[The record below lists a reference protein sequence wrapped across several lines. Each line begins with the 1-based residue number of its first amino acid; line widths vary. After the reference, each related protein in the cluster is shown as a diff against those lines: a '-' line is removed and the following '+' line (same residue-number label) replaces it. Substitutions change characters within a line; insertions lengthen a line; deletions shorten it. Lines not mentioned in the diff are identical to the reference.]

1 MKHDKNMTKKTT
13 EKWQK
18 RLKLQENDICHKLVV
33 FVFFLVM
40 FIVIVLPLSCHCLFC
55 FFNHFFNFLAWKQQN
70 HWTIEENQ
78 WKNQRKPTKPL
89 KKTKEKGQTYQWQS
103 EENQWT
109 NGRKLMK
116 TWKNNSDGL
125 KTRMPDATE
134 ILKGFQNM
142 THLECPICLK
152 KVPDDF
158 VFRFFF

>member
-1 MKHDKNMTKKTT
+1 MTKTWHK
-13 EKWQK
+13 KQK
-18 RLKLQENDICHKLVV
+18 NDRKCWNSRKMKFATNLW
-33 FVFFLVM
+33 FLSFFWSCL
-40 FIVIVLPLSCHCLFC
+40 LSLSCHCLVIAFL
-55 FFNHFFNFLAWKQQN
+55 FFNHFFNFQAWKQQN